1 MRVYIRLVIEFEPDR
16 PIWIQV
22 VEVLQGRIER
32 GEYLPRHLVPSE
44 AQMVQEFGIARTT
57 ARKVVAYLRDQGFVY
72 TVPQIGTFV
81 HSSDKWSKE
90 RD

>member
-1 MRVYIRLVIEFEPDR
+1 MHDYEPDR

-22 VEVLQGRIER
+22 VEILESRIHS
-32 GEYLPRHLVPSE
+32 GEYQPRHLVPSE

-57 ARKVVAYLRDQGFVY
+57 ARKVVAYLRDQGLVY

-81 HSSDKWSKE
+81 SYPGRKSD
-90 RD
+90 